1 MWYLNYENFWESFKN
16 QTILDDV
23 ISGRKWLSIKISFGV
38 IKDLGLNNHMHQSD
52 LLYLFFV
59 RLRNYRTEAMFSIF
73 KMKKIDQNRPKLD
86 NQKLIYTKST
96 T

>member
-1 MWYLNYENFWESFKN
+1 M
-16 QTILDDV
+16 
-23 ISGRKWLSIKISFGV
+23 
-38 IKDLGLNNHMHQSD
+38 IKDLGLNNHIHQSD

-86 NQKLIYTKST
+86 NQKQIDYVESDEFFHIEKSEDPQN
-96 T
+96 